1 MPLGAATAAV
11 SGVGGESLAPNQPVS
26 SAQLLAALRGRVSR
40 QVRGKAQVV
49 DLALVCVL
57 AGGHLLVED
66 VPGVGKTTLG
76 NALARAIG
84 GSFRR
89 IQFTSDLLPADI
101 LGFSILEAG
110 RVNFRQGPLFA
121 NVVLADELNRTTPR
135 SQSALLEAM
144 NEGQV
149 SVDGTTH
156 PLPAPF
162 LVIAT
167 QNPQEG
173 HGTWPLPDSQLDRF
187 LIRTGMGYPDRESE
201 RAVLRGESR
210 LAADEAAVTDA
221 AGVLRLRAAAA
232 AVRVH
237 ADIED
242 YVLDLAEAS
251 RTSVSLARGISTR
264 GAEALLRATRAL
276 ALLSGRDF
284 AIVEDVRAL
293 AVPVLAH
300 RVVPRAESGAEAA
313 AAVIRSLLGTL
324 KPPA

>member
-1 MPLGAATAAV
+1 MTGETPAAGNSAA
-11 SGVGGESLAPNQPVS
+11 
-26 SAQLLAALRGRVSR
+26 LLSALRGRISR
-40 QVRGKAQVV
+40 QVRGKSEVV

-76 NALARAIG
+76 TALARAIG

-89 IQFTSDLLPADI
+89 VQFTSDLLPADI

-110 RVNFRQGPLFA
+110 KVTFRQGPLFA

-149 SVDGTTH
+149 SVDGVTH
-156 PLPAPF
+156 PLPSPF

-167 QNPQEG
+167 QNPHEI

-187 LIRTGMGYPDRESE
+187 LIRTAMGYPDRESE
-201 RAVLRGESR
+201 RQVLRGESR
-210 LAADEAAVTDA
+210 TAAEEGAVTDA
-221 AGVLRLRAAAA
+221 AGVSALRGATN
-232 AVRVH
+232 AVKVH

-242 YVLDLAEAS
+242 YVLDLVTATRSA
-251 RTSVSLARGISTR
+251 VSLARGASTR
-264 GAEALLRATRAL
+264 GAEALLRATKAL
-276 ALLSGRDF
+276 ALLSGREF
-284 AIVEDVRAL
+284 AIVEDIRTL

-300 RVVPRAESGAEAA
+300 RVIPRSESGSDAA
-313 AAVIRSLLGTL
+313 AAAIREILGTL